1 MSREAPV
8 GNLTQRTR
16 CCQTRTPAAKELH
29 VTTADARRVLVVED
43 DPVIA
48 MVIED
53 ILRDMGHEVAIN
65 LTLAQAL
72 LEIETR
78 EVDAVL
84 LDMHLRGESARPMVL
99 ALIER
104 KLPFA
109 VLSGSDQSALQ
120 QQFPQIRLLPKP
132 FGKAQLEQVVRE
144 LMNSAIGPSG

>member
-1 MSREAPV
+1 MTS
-8 GNLTQRTR
+8 
-16 CCQTRTPAAKELH
+16 
-29 VTTADARRVLVVED
+29 ADAKRLLVVED

-53 ILRDMGHEVAIN
+53 VLRDMGYEVFVN
-65 LTLAQAL
+65 LTLAHAL
-72 LEIETR
+72 LELETH
-78 EVDAVL
+78 EIDAVL

-120 QQFPQIRLLPKP
+120 REFPQIRLLSKP
-132 FGKAQLEQVVRE
+132 FGKAQLEQAVRE
-144 LMNSAIGPSG
+144 LLKPALSAAD

>member
-1 MSREAPV
+1 MTSAEAKR
-8 GNLTQRTR
+8 L
-16 CCQTRTPAAKELH
+16 
-29 VTTADARRVLVVED
+29 LVVED

-48 MVIED
+48 MLMED
-53 ILRDMGHEVAIN
+53 ILRDLGHEVFVN
-65 LTLAQAL
+65 LTLAHAL
-72 LEIETR
+72 LEIDTH

-120 QQFPQIRLLPKP
+120 QEFPQVRLLPKP
-132 FGKAQLEQVVRE
+132 FGKAQLERTVRE
-144 LMNSAIGPSG
+144 LLNPALSASD

>member
-1 MSREAPV
+1 M
-8 GNLTQRTR
+8 
-16 CCQTRTPAAKELH
+16 
-29 VTTADARRVLVVED
+29 TTADAKRVLVVED

-53 ILRDMGHEVAIN
+53 VLRDMGHEVFIN
-65 LTLAQAL
+65 LTLAHAL
-72 LEIETR
+72 LEIETH

-84 LDMHLRGESARPMVL
+84 LDMHLRGESGRPMVL
-99 ALIER
+99 ALVER

-120 QQFPQIRLLPKP
+120 QEFPRIRLLPKP

-144 LMNSAIGPSG
+144 LLDSAISPSGQALRNPAN

>member
-1 MSREAPV
+1 MTS
-8 GNLTQRTR
+8 
-16 CCQTRTPAAKELH
+16 
-29 VTTADARRVLVVED
+29 ADAKRLLVVED

-53 ILRDMGHEVAIN
+53 VLRDMGHEVFIN
-65 LTLAQAL
+65 LTLAHAL
-72 LEIETR
+72 LELETH

-99 ALIER
+99 ALVER

-120 QQFPQIRLLPKP
+120 REFPQIRLLPKP
-132 FGKAQLEQVVRE
+132 FGKAQLERAVRE
-144 LMNSAIGPSG
+144 LLLKPALSASD

>member
-1 MSREAPV
+1 M
-8 GNLTQRTR
+8 
-16 CCQTRTPAAKELH
+16 TPADAK
-29 VTTADARRVLVVED
+29 RVLVVED

-53 ILRDMGHEVAIN
+53 VVRDMGHEVFIN
-65 LTLAQAL
+65 LTLAHAL
-72 LEIETR
+72 LEIETH

-84 LDMHLRGESARPMVL
+84 LDMHLRGDSARPMVL
-99 ALIER
+99 ALVER

-120 QQFPQIRLLPKP
+120 QEFPRIRLLPKP

-144 LMNSAIGPSG
+144 LLKPALSASD